1 MQRFQARLAKAGI
14 NPSKRKEEHKVGQ
27 CGVGVRRARLYLM
40 PCPWSGGWDM
50 GAGRTALGSKKMRLR
65 LKVKLTWGTWR
76 GIDVQ
81 GGIVGLKR
89 RRRMGCLE
97 LNTW

>member
-40 PCPWSGGWDM
+40 PARDR
-50 GAGRTALGSKKMRLR
+50 AGE
-65 LKVKLTWGTWR
+65 TWG
-76 GIDVQ
+76 Q
-81 GGIVGLKR
+81 G
-89 RRRMGCLE
+89 E
-97 LNTW
+97 LR